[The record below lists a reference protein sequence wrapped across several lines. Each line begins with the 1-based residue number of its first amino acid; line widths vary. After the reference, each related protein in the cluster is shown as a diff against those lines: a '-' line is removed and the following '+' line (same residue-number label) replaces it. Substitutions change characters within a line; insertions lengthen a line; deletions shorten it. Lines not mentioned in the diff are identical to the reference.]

1 MDEGLDVVSTQA
13 PLAEAPAAPQLWPL
27 SERPGFLARRMHQI
41 HVSLFSERC
50 AAFGVTPLQ
59 YSLLSLLR
67 DLREADQTTLANA
80 VALDRTTTTGAL
92 KRLAARGLVSRSTS
106 PTDRRAQICRLTDE
120 GEALHGAME
129 PAARAAHALTVAGL
143 TPAERAHL
151 TLEGG
156 IELIHSVGG
165 LASIAHP
172 YETDGLMDLLPG
184 LVQSGL
190 DAVECYYTGYGP
202 DRLQPL
208 LDFVKANDLIA
219 SGGSDFHGFPMA
231 GLTKVTTE
239 PGSVDVPES
248 VIDGMQNRLAH
259 RR

>member
-1 MDEGLDVVSTQA
+1 MLRIGILHVACQGWKDYLSVMMDEGLDVVSTQA

-106 PTDRRAQICRLTDE
+106 PTDRRAQICRLTEE

-143 TPAERAHL
+143 TPAERERL
-151 TLEGG
+151 T
-156 IELIHSVGG
+156 ELLGRV
-165 LASIAHP
+165 IAGH
-172 YETDGLMDLLPG
+172 D
-184 LVQSGL
+184 
-190 DAVECYYTGYGP
+190 
-202 DRLQPL
+202 
-208 LDFVKANDLIA
+208 
-219 SGGSDFHGFPMA
+219 
-231 GLTKVTTE
+231 
-239 PGSVDVPES
+239 
-248 VIDGMQNRLAH
+248 H
-259 RR
+259 RRGQAEIA